1 LSLPGFSFEP
11 LFEHASDPVFVIDPL
26 EDSFVAA
33 NAAGCDL
40 LGYTRQE
47 LLETPVSRIHAGE
60 LEQLQAFVGDVLRRG
75 HGSTITLTCRAR
87 QGNRLPIEMSLS
99 AFESGGR
106 VLVLA
111 LVDDRS
117 GHRVRRA
124 GD

>member
-1 LSLPGFSFEP
+1 MSSSSAGRRFR
-11 LFEHASDPVFVIDPL
+11 
-26 EDSFVAA
+26 AA

-40 LGYTRQE
+40 LGFTRQE

-60 LEQLQAFVGDVLRRG
+60 LEQLQAFVGHVLRRG
-75 HGSTITLTCRAR
+75 HGSTITLACRAR
-87 QGNRLPIEMSLS
+87 QGDRLPIEMSLS

-106 VLVLA
+106 VLVLG

-117 GHRVRRA
+117 EHRVRRT